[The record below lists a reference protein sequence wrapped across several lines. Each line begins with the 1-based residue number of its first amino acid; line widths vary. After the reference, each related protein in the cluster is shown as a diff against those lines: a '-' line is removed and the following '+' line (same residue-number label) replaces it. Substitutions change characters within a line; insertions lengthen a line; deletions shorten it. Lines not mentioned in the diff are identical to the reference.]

1 MTPQWAMNP
10 PPSVHPVSG
19 SACVEAVGM
28 ASAVLGSGI
37 ILLTGGCGRGGR
49 DTAARVLIKEQAG
62 WTCASVDPQGDTGDL
77 FCDHQYLS
85 FKFCKYNVH

>member
-1 MTPQWAMNP
+1 MTPQWAKNP
-10 PPSVHPVSG
+10 PLLVKPVSG

-62 WTCASVDPQGDTGDL
+62 WSCASVEALGDRGDL
-77 FCDHQYLS
+77 LCYHLFL
-85 FKFCKYNVH
+85 